1 MYIWSFL
8 KASYQPTD
16 TFLYIKTNIYDK
28 NKKIERIF
36 FDGGHTLYINESSL
50 QYNGKNYDIGKYLNV
65 FVENDHLVLGRFIP
79 LFK

>member
-1 MYIWSFL
+1 M
-8 KASYQPTD
+8 
-16 TFLYIKTNIYDK
+16 IKTK
-28 NKKIERIF
+28 NRKNF
-36 FDGGHTLYINESSL
+36 FDGGHTLYINENSL

>member
-1 MYIWSFL
+1 MIL
-8 KASYQPTD
+8 TRPKMSYQQEKTK
-16 TFLYIKTNIYDK
+16 TFEIGSYDK

-36 FDGGHTLYINESSL
+36 FDGGHTLYINENSL